1 MVVQV
6 MAHHCR
12 VIDITEEGLR
22 GLGTVVTMSP
32 PSASLAAMA
41 SNLPNLDWS
50 SNRSLLHFHVSMIT
64 H

>member
-6 MAHHCR
+6 MADHCR

-32 PSASLAAMA
+32 PSAPLAAMA
-41 SNLPNLDWS
+41 SNLPTLTGAVTGGYS
-50 SNRSLLHFHVSMIT
+50 ISMT
-64 H
+64 P